1 LGEFTEIN
9 KKLFSKL
16 SIISVANVF
25 LASEDEDRYNADMD
39 ERKYLPDS
47 NRVGLLTSTV
57 LLAFALTRIIQAP
70 GFDVELQ
77 LPGFL
82 LTLPLNISTAMSL
95 LTAGLTATG
104 MDWLLRG
111 HPSLNG
117 RNTIEWWVL
126 PTLTAFVISVPLT
139 VLPDGAA
146 WWIGFALT
154 GTFLFFVFLAEYIV
168 VDPGAPFYATSMAG
182 LTAISYTLFFIL
194 AVAVRY
200 SDARLFL
207 VAPGLF
213 IATTLAS
220 LRIMHLR
227 LSGRWEFAWALGI
240 AFICVQIASG
250 LHYWPLSPVQFGLM
264 LTGPLYAL
272 TNLAINL
279 SEDLPTRR
287 AALEPAIV
295 TALCWG
301 LAIFIR

>member
-1 LGEFTEIN
+1 MNEQ
-9 KKLFSKL
+9 
-16 SIISVANVF
+16 
-25 LASEDEDRYNADMD
+25 
-39 ERKYLPDS
+39 KYLPDA
-47 NRVGLLTSTV
+47 NRVGILTSTV
-57 LLAFALTRIIQAP
+57 LLAFALTRLIQAP
-70 GFDVELQ
+70 EFNLEVQ

-111 HPSLNG
+111 HPSLKG
-117 RNTIEWWVL
+117 RNTFQWWFL

-139 VLPDGAA
+139 VLPDGTA
-146 WWIGFALT
+146 WWIGFVIT

-168 VDPGAPFYATSMAG
+168 VNPGAPFYVTSMAG

-194 AVAVRY
+194 AVALRY

-207 VAPGLF
+207 IVPGLF
-213 IATTLAS
+213 FAAALAS

-227 LSGRWEFAWALGI
+227 LSGRWEFAWAIGI
-240 AFICVQIASG
+240 AFVCIQIASG

-287 AALEPAIV
+287 AALEPAII

>member
-1 LGEFTEIN
+1 
-9 KKLFSKL
+9 
-16 SIISVANVF
+16 
-25 LASEDEDRYNADMD
+25 MD

-47 NRVGLLTSTV
+47 HRVGLLTSTV
-57 LLAFALTRIIQAP
+57 LLAFALTRIIQVP
-70 GFDVELQ
+70 GFNFELQ

-82 LTLPLNISTAMSL
+82 LTLPVNIATTMSL
-95 LTAGLTATG
+95 LISGLTATG

-111 HPSLNG
+111 HPSLHG
-117 RNTIEWWVL
+117 RSTIEWWVL
-126 PTLTAFVISVPLT
+126 PTLTAFVISVPLA
-139 VLPDGAA
+139 VLPSGAP

-154 GTFLFFVFLAEYIV
+154 GTFLFFVFVAEYIV
-168 VDPGAPFYATSMAG
+168 VDPAAPFYATSMAG

-194 AVAVRY
+194 SVALRY
-200 SDARLFL
+200 SDARLFW
-207 VAPGLF
+207 VAPALF
-213 IATTLAS
+213 LAAALAS

-227 LSGRWEFAWALGI
+227 LSGRWEFAWSLGI
-240 AFICVQIASG
+240 AFVCVQIASG

-287 AALEPAIV
+287 AAIEPAVI
-295 TALCWG
+295 TALCWV

>member
-1 LGEFTEIN
+1 MN
-9 KKLFSKL
+9 
-16 SIISVANVF
+16 
-25 LASEDEDRYNADMD
+25 RQ
-39 ERKYLPDS
+39 KYLPDA

-57 LLAFALTRIIQAP
+57 LLAFALTRLIQSP
-70 GFDVELQ
+70 EFNLEIQ
-77 LPGFL
+77 LPGFF

-111 HPSLNG
+111 HPSLKG
-117 RNTIEWWVL
+117 RNTFQWWLL

-139 VLPDGAA
+139 VLPDGVA
-146 WWIGFALT
+146 WWAGFALV

-168 VDPGAPFYATSMAG
+168 VDPGASFYATSMAG

-194 AVAVRY
+194 AVALRY

-207 VAPGLF
+207 TVPGLF
-213 IATTLAS
+213 LAAALAG

-227 LSGRWEFAWALGI
+227 LSGRWEFAWAIGI
-240 AFICVQIASG
+240 AFVCIQIASG

-264 LTGPLYAL
+264 LVGPLYAL

-279 SEDLPTRR
+279 NEDLPTRR
-287 AALEPAIV
+287 AALEPAVV